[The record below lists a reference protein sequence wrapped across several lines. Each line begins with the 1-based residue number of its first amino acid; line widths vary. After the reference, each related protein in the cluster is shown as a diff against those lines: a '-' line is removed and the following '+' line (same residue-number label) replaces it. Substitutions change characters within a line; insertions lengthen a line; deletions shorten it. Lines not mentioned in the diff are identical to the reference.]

1 MFDLTC
7 LEPPEVSCHGYAEN
21 GNMAGRS
28 WSLLLT
34 QRVVQVQRRF
44 QFEMRE
50 APEGNKN
57 IPTLGWKSSRLTG
70 KIDWEF
76 VSGSGLGLEQVYCLR
91 FAYALIWRC

>member
-28 WSLLLT
+28 CSLVLT
-34 QRVVQVQRRF
+34 PRVVHVQRKF
-44 QFEMRE
+44 QCGMRE
-50 APEGNKN
+50 APEGHKN

-76 VSGSGLGLEQVYCLR
+76 VSNSGLGLERAYCLR
-91 FAYALIWRC
+91 SAYALTWRC